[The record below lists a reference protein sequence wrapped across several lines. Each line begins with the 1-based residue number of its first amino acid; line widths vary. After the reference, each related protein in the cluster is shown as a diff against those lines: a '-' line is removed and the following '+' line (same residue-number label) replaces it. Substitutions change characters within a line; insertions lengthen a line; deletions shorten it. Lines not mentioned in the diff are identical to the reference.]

1 MENGHQEEI
10 MTGREDTGLD
20 YNTQRE
26 KLLMPEYGRNVQ
38 KMVDKVR
45 AIPNKAKRDE
55 QAEAVVKVMEILNTQ
70 VHNQENYEQKLW
82 DHLYMI
88 SGFDLDID
96 APYPMPEKSRLETP
110 PAMIPVKRKPIKAT
124 HYGRNIESIIELI
137 SGMEEGDD
145 KTAMIRSL
153 AIYMRQQYLIWNK
166 DSVADETIF
175 QDIEKLSDYR
185 IRVPEGLRLSKVSS
199 EMSYS
204 RPGLNP
210 VKSRNG
216 NMRQKNVRQKN
227 QRK

>member
-45 AIPNKAKRDE
+45 AIPNKAMRDE

-70 VHNQENYEQKLW
+70 VHSQENYEQKLW

-137 SGMEEGDD
+137 AGMEEGDD

>member
-70 VHNQENYEQKLW
+70 VHSQENYEQKLW

-137 SGMEEGDD
+137 AGMEEWG
-145 KTAMIRSL
+145 
-153 AIYMRQQYLIWNK
+153 
-166 DSVADETIF
+166 
-175 QDIEKLSDYR
+175 
-185 IRVPEGLRLSKVSS
+185 
-199 EMSYS
+199 
-204 RPGLNP
+204 
-210 VKSRNG
+210 
-216 NMRQKNVRQKN
+216 
-227 QRK
+227 